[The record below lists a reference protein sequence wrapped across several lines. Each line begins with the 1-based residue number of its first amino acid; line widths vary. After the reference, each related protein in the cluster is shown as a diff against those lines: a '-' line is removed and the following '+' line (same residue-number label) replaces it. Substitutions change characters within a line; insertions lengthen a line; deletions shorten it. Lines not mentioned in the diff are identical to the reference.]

1 MIEKRVLANFFFWL
15 IISLIIINYIL
26 SAYNSGHI
34 IKLYREDMS
43 NYALFSFTSII
54 ALGFA
59 LGMLSE
65 KITALLGLEIE
76 KIEHFER

>member
-1 MIEKRVLANFFFWL
+1 M
-15 IISLIIINYIL
+15 
-26 SAYNSGHI
+26 
-34 IKLYREDMS
+34 LYREDMN
-43 NYALFSFTSII
+43 NYALFSLASII
-54 ALGFA
+54 ALGFT

>member
-1 MIEKRVLANFFFWL
+1 MIEWRVLANFFFWL
-15 IISLIIINYIL
+15 IISLVIINYIL

-34 IKLYREDMS
+34 LMLYREDMN
-43 NYALFSFTSII
+43 NYALFSLASII
-54 ALGFA
+54 ALGFT